1 MEPTLNSSESSAGL
15 KSAIKTEANRL
26 GFTLFGVT
34 EPESP
39 GTLPNFLSWLAQG
52 RNGSMDYLVSERAVA
67 RRADPHLILPDVRSV
82 IVLGLR
88 YPRPADLPEST
99 APNLRGRVA
108 AYAWGKDYHDLIPPR
123 LEQLAQ
129 FIQSRIDHPLAY
141 KAYTD
146 TGPILERDL
155 ASRAGLGWMGKNT
168 CLIDPRSGSYYL
180 LAELLINI
188 KLENDLTFTADHC
201 GSCRRCIDA
210 CPTACILPDRTL
222 DARRCI
228 SYLTIENKGS
238 IPTELRPQLGDWVF
252 GCDICQQVC
261 PWNIRFAAPEF
272 DSGLSPQTENARP
285 DLIAALGLTP
295 QDFNRLF
302 KGSPILRARRRGY
315 LRNVAVVLGNFRDAR
330 AVPVLAN
337 TLQSDSEPLVRAHA
351 AWALGQIGGKAARQV
366 LEMCS
371 ASETDDEV
379 LAEMT
384 AAMITCLSE
393 DSSG

>member
-1 MEPTLNSSESSAGL
+1 MEPTRNSSESPVGL

-34 EPESP
+34 DPDPP
-39 GTLPNFLSWLAQG
+39 GTLPSFLSWLSQ
-52 RNGSMDYLVSERAVA
+52 RRYGSMDYLATERAVA
-67 RRADPHLILPDVRSV
+67 RRADPRLILPDVRSV

-88 YPRPADLPEST
+88 YPRTADLPGSP
-99 APNLRGRVA
+99 ASGLHGRVA

-123 LEQLAQ
+123 LEQLAK
-129 FIQSRIDHPLAY
+129 FIQSRMNRPLAY

-155 ASRAGLGWMGKNT
+155 ATRAGLGWMGKNT
-168 CLIDPRSGSYYL
+168 CLIDPQSGSYYL
-180 LAELLINI
+180 LAELFINI
-188 KLENDLTFTADHC
+188 KLENDLPFTTDHC

-210 CPTACILPDRTL
+210 CPTGCILPDRTL

-238 IPTELRPQLGDWVF
+238 IPTELRPQLRDWVF

-261 PWNIRFAAPEF
+261 PWNIRFASPEF

-285 DLIAALGLTP
+285 DLIAALSLSA
-295 QDFNRLF
+295 QDFNRQF

-315 LRNVAVVLGNFRDAR
+315 LRNAAVVLGNFRDPR
-330 AVPVLAN
+330 AVPVLSN

-351 AWALGQIGGKAARQV
+351 AWALGQIGGDAARQV
-366 LEMCS
+366 LDQCS
-371 ASETDDEV
+371 GSEKDDEV
-379 LAEMT
+379 LAEIT
-384 AAMITCLSE
+384 AARIACQ
-393 DSSG
+393 DADRFG